1 MSKLTLFTSMPF
13 TLPPLPWDKGSLK
26 LFSKEAIEFHY
37 DKHNA
42 GYVDKLN
49 AIVSKENEN
58 LANMSLEE
66 IILQESGKPFN
77 LAGQIWNHNFF
88 WFSLTTQG
96 GGPPTGAIAKQ
107 IVDDFGS
114 FEKLQTQFLEEGRDH
129 FGSGWVWLK
138 K

>member
-1 MSKLTLFTSMPF
+1 MPF
-13 TLPPLPWDKGSLK
+13 TLPPLPWNKGSLK

-37 DKHNA
+37 EKHHA

-49 AIVSKENEN
+49 AIASKENEN

-88 WFSLTTQG
+88 WNCLSPSG
-96 GGPPTGAIAKQ
+96 GGSPQGALSNSIIAE
-107 IVDDFGS
+107 FGS
-114 FEKLQTQFLEEGRDH
+114 FENFQAQFFEEGKDH
-129 FGSGWVWLK
+129 FGSGWVWLVQVR
-138 K
+138 

>member
-1 MSKLTLFTSMPF
+1 MTFH
-13 TLPPLPWDKGSLK
+13 LPVIPWDKESLK
-26 LFSKEAIEFHY
+26 LFSKEAIDFHY
-37 DKHNA
+37 NKHHA

-49 AIVSKENEN
+49 A
-58 LANMSLEE
+58 LAAKDEDLAKKSLEE
-66 IILQESGKPFN
+66 IIQTESGKPFN

-129 FGSGWVWLK
+129 FGSGWVWLVK
-138 K
+138 VN